1 MFNSNNSKGKAET
14 GDVAGGG
21 EEGSRKR
28 GEGRRGGGGG
38 GRGGGGGGGRGGGGG
53 GRGGGGGGRGGGGG
67 GLDKSMLRQ
76 RCVSRI

>member
-21 EEGSRKR
+21 EEGSRRR
-28 GEGRRGGGGG
+28 GEGR
-38 GRGGGGGGGRGGGGG
+38 RGGGGG

>member
-53 GRGGGGGGRGGGGG
+53 GRGGGGGG
-67 GLDKSMLRQ
+67 LDKSMLRQ

>member
-14 GDVAGGG
+14 GDVGGGG
-21 EEGSRKR
+21 EEGSRRR
-28 GEGRRGGGGG
+28 GEGR
-38 GRGGGGGGGRGGGGG
+38 
-53 GRGGGGGGRGGGGG
+53 RGGGGGGRGGGGG